1 MTTEIFAQ
9 PKHVTLPAR
18 QRWEAPAIVL
28 ERSLQVSAQDG
39 PPNPMG
45 GAPAVSWGRW
55 ARRATRA
62 IAAFSRRRKG
72 NRTLVSHDGQGRP
85 HGVLREDRPEL
96 PPDY

>member
-39 PPNPMG
+39 PPSGLVGPLNTSG
-45 GAPAVSWGRW
+45 DL
-55 ARRATRA
+55 
-62 IAAFSRRRKG
+62 G
-72 NRTLVSHDGQGRP
+72 NCGIF
-85 HGVLREDRPEL
+85 
-96 PPDY
+96 PPPPQ